1 MTPTP
6 PAAAAAARPY
16 PLLYWSA
23 IGLFIVAGLFIGGAV
38 MAQILSRESFGSFWL
53 CLPGLIALVGAG
65 NALLWR
71 FVLARR
77 NEALTPGERTGRTI
91 LQVLLFAVVSMFAVA
106 GLQFAATL
114 LFLYAG

>member
-1 MTPTP
+1 MVALTPIP
-6 PAAAAAARPY
+6 PAAARPY

-23 IGLFIVAGLFIGGAV
+23 LGLFIVAGLFIGGAV
-38 MAQILSRESFGSFWL
+38 TAQILNRESFGSFWL

-65 NALLWR
+65 NALVWR

-77 NEALTPGERTGRTI
+77 TEALTPGERTGRTV
-91 LQVLLFAVVSMFAVA
+91 LQVLLFAVISVFAVA